1 MSSGDIEV
9 KQHFLRSEIIDK
21 GYDPEKFSE
30 YFNSISDKGLDV
42 EAWTIEELRE
52 IVLQFQSENDNIN
65 KSNTEL
71 SNNENIPDNE
81 TITQSESNNTKTTSN
96 KPSKE
101 FPPTKKD
108 IGDFITCQKQ
118 ERNTFTKMS
127 KMEIIITE

>member
-1 MSSGDIEV
+1 MSSGDIEI

-65 KSNTEL
+65 NNTAP
-71 SNNENIPDNE
+71 SNNENIPNNE
-81 TITQSESNNTKTTSN
+81 TITQSESNNTTTT
-96 KPSKE
+96 SKE
-101 FPPTKKD
+101 FTPVQKD
-108 IGDFITCQKQ
+108 IGFHY
-118 ERNTFTKMS
+118 M
-127 KMEIIITE
+127 

>member
-1 MSSGDIEV
+1 MSSGDIEI

-21 GYDPEKFSE
+21 GYDSEKFSE

-65 KSNTEL
+65 NNTEP
-71 SNNENIPDNE
+71 SNNENIPNND
-81 TITQSESNNTKTTSN
+81 TVTQSESNNTKTTN
-96 KPSKE
+96 QPSKK

-108 IGDFITCQKQ
+108 VGDFITCQKQ
-118 ERNTFTKMS
+118 ERNTFTNMS

>member
-1 MSSGDIEV
+1 MSSGDIEI

-65 KSNTEL
+65 NNTAP
-71 SNNENIPDNE
+71 SNNENIPNNE
-81 TITQSESNNTKTTSN
+81 IITQSESNNTTTTSN
-96 KPSKE
+96 QLSKE
-101 FPPTKKD
+101 FPPTKKV

-118 ERNTFTKMS
+118 ERNTFTNMS

>member
-1 MSSGDIEV
+1 MSSGDIEI
-9 KQHFLRSEIIDK
+9 KQHFLRSEIFDK
-21 GYDPEKFSE
+21 GYDTEKFSE
-30 YFNSISDKGLDV
+30 YFNSISDKGLDI

-65 KSNTEL
+65 NYTAP
-71 SNNENIPDNE
+71 SNNENIPSNE
-81 TITQSESNNTKTTSN
+81 TITQSESNNTTTTSN
-96 KPSKE
+96 QPFQE

-118 ERNTFTKMS
+118 ERNTFTNMS